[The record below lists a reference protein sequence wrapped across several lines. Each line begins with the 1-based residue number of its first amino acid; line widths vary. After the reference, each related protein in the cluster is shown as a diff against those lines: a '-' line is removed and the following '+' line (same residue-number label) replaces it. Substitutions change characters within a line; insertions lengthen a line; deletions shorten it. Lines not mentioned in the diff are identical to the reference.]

1 RDAGALGE
9 EAAARRLA
17 DPARAAGDEDALALE
32 PLHAA
37 TLLTLTIGIGPD
49 SSTNGGY
56 AHRVFP
62 VTKGRSADWSPSGEE
77 NRVKKWGALAVAV
90 LGAAVMLVSSAGAA
104 EQSLAAKLSTRTGA
118 NLYLVQH
125 GLNPAG
131 FVVQRGTHN
140 YAGPKCPGAGWNCTT
155 AKRVLQIADHAG
167 QANQATC
174 SGGDS
179 GGVVTDQPGDCEIVQ
194 SNSEGS
200 NDATCD
206 QEDTS
211 ATAQQR
217 CVVFQTNESG
227 SNTISV
233 SQEISTSSLAGGTQN
248 VHQYIGINQQNTS
261 GNNLVQNAATAT

>member
-1 RDAGALGE
+1 DALELRERRLDLTPVGDVAAVGLEPGDSDGRGRDLVFTDRERRDAGALGE

-17 DPARAAGDEDALALE
+17 DPARAAGDDDALALE

-37 TLLTLTIGIGPD
+37 TLLTLTIGIEPD
-49 SSTNGGY
+49 SSTNDGY

-62 VTKGRSADWSPSGEE
+62 VTKGGSADRSPSGEE

-125 GLNPAG
+125 GLNPTG
-131 FVVQRGTHN
+131 FVIQRGTHN

-167 QANQATC
+167 QANQADCVC
-174 SGGDS
+174 S
-179 GGVVTDQPGDCEIVQ
+179 
-194 SNSEGS
+194 
-200 NDATCD
+200 
-206 QEDTS
+206 
-211 ATAQQR
+211 
-217 CVVFQTNESG
+217 
-227 SNTISV
+227 
-233 SQEISTSSLAGGTQN
+233 
-248 VHQYIGINQQNTS
+248 
-261 GNNLVQNAATAT
+261 